1 MTLFHFC
8 SFPPCF
14 LCQLAAAA
22 ASFIPRFVKGFIL
35 QLVSLLIL
43 IIKLEPLLLDINNF
57 LCQRTPALLAEDA
70 ESCAALGV
78 TGTANI
84 AGAQ

>member
-1 MTLFHFC
+1 ML
-8 SFPPCF
+8 P
-14 LCQLAAAA
+14 CQLAAAA
-22 ASFIPRFVKGFIL
+22 ASLIPRFVKGFIP

-57 LCQRTPALLAEDA
+57 LCQRTPALRAGDA